1 MHEHSHTTTI
11 VHRMFRITVPYTVQ
25 QTFRL
30 GLLHMSEFQFCVATY
45 SLNPVHHRAWRVLVT
60 PECMLA
66 LRHCRAPLFLVQ
78 GVPLGAVLS
87 RKKRS
92 PLMPAW
98 RAGGCSGCPRIH
110 IIFLKLSV
118 VFLYLKCF
126 LLFLQ
131 RHYVLIQTD
140 NTMMVTYKLMGGLRY
155 FHLHLMVCRLIRWEY
170 NRFLSGR
177 RMFHICPTNISKFTL
192 LSFNMLKHDKLI
204 LLLRS
209 A

>member
-1 MHEHSHTTTI
+1 MH
-11 VHRMFRITVPYTVQ
+11 
-25 QTFRL
+25 
-30 GLLHMSEFQFCVATY
+30 
-45 SLNPVHHRAWRVLVT
+45 
-60 PECMLA
+60 
-66 LRHCRAPLFLVQ
+66 
-78 GVPLGAVLS
+78 
-87 RKKRS
+87 
-92 PLMPAW
+92 
-98 RAGGCSGCPRIH
+98 GGCWSHPSACWHCATAGPRCFWFRGTTGCCPVQKKAVTTDASLTGWGVFRVSTHPHYLSEAFSGFSLPEM
-110 IIFLKLSV
+110 
-118 VFLYLKCF
+118 
-126 LLFLQ
+126 LFLQ

-177 RMFHICPTNISKFTL
+177 RIFHICPTNISKFTL